1 MKKQKF
7 INDLVSFCIYVFLFP
22 LFFSGYILRKYDKIT
37 NKSEKKED
45 KKENW
50 VF

>member
-7 INDLVSFCIYVFLFP
+7 VNDLVSFCIYIFLFP
-22 LFFSGYILRKYDKIT
+22 LFFSGYILRKYDKLK
-37 NKSEKKED
+37 NKNEKDE